1 MRSQPIDIRFLP
13 AIVPVALKNQTA
25 LVIEPELAARIRR
38 LDKLIEA
45 GVVDSDSSSNGWLI
59 TLSMRT
65 LVYHISDD
73 TPKTACR
80 FAVFAQIRPVPV
92 PETLMQE
99 LEEEIKHPTGSS
111 TITIPKLSIDG
122 VMISKE
128 CGILYQIEDTEGLRC
143 VHLSDRC
150 SKLKPPFIG
159 RNPFSG
165 RSPLVCL

>member
-1 MRSQPIDIRFLP
+1 M
-13 AIVPVALKNQTA
+13 
-25 LVIEPELAARIRR
+25 IEPELVARIRK
-38 LDKLIEA
+38 LEKLIEA

-59 TLSMRT
+59 WLTMRAP
-65 LVYHISDD
+65 VYSILDD
-73 TPKTACR
+73 PQTTCR
-80 FAVFAQIRPVPV
+80 FAVFVQIRPVPV

-111 TITIPKLSIDG
+111 TITVPKLSIDG

-150 SKLKPPFIG
+150 LKLKPQFID

>member
-1 MRSQPIDIRFLP
+1 M
-13 AIVPVALKNQTA
+13 VPVALKNQTA
-25 LVIEPELAARIRR
+25 LVIEPELVARIRKFE
-38 LDKLIEA
+38 KLIEA

-59 TLSMRT
+59 TLTMRT
-65 LVYHISDD
+65 PVYYILDD
-73 TPKTACR
+73 TKTACR

-99 LEEEIKHPTGSS
+99 LEQEIKHPTGSS

-143 VHLSDRC
+143 VYLSDRC

-165 RSPLVCL
+165 RLPPVCL